1 MQDLIK
7 ITALA
12 ITLLLVTISNLM
24 SEEKYIMKSGDIYY
38 GEVISEDVNAF
49 TIREYDSDFMIQLQK
64 KQIEKIEPLYFNII
78 TKNAFEIKG
87 YIVEKHPEFL
97 KVKTSDGVI
106 FEVAR
111 AQIQQMTFID
121 DPIDTWPANEPKIS
135 KLSSNQIDNQN
146 TEDIKAK
153 PQKYRGVPQ
162 VHLHEE
168 EEKSLGD
175 NFAFI
180 GAGLGTPAVI
190 NLIGGYHL
198 DFCTLRV
205 HGSFGGYYSGAQS
218 TVFFNLIELFSNKL
232 SIKVGVNSGFWIE
245 ARKDEYPEYHYHKDR
260 NDRLVEVYTSYKE
273 YIKKTGYYY
282 YGGCVNLSIWGFFME
297 VGFSEGT
304 GIGSTVL
311 FQGQVGFTYSF
322 DLK

>member
-1 MQDLIK
+1 MQYSFK

-12 ITLLLVTISNLM
+12 ITLLLVTISNLR

-38 GEVISEDVNAF
+38 GEVISEDANAF
-49 TIREYDSDFMIQLQK
+49 KIREYDSDFVIQLQK

-87 YIVEKHPEFL
+87 YIVEKQPEFM

-111 AQIQQMTFID
+111 AQIQQMTFIE
-121 DPIDTWPANEPKIS
+121 DPTDTWPTNEPTIS
-135 KLSSNQIDNQN
+135 KLSTNQIENQN
-146 TEDIKAK
+146 TEDLKTK
-153 PQKYRGVPQ
+153 PQYRDEAKVLLP
-162 VHLHEE
+162 
-168 EEKSLGD
+168 EKEKEVLGD

-245 ARKDEYPEYHYHKDR
+245 ARTDEYQEYYYLTDR
-260 NDRLVEVYTSYKE
+260 NDKVRDVNTRYKE